1 MSRMTEQIGRVLGG
15 RYRLLSPLGS
25 GASAQVYLA
34 DDVRLRRQV
43 AVKVLHPALADDE
56 SFLRRFR
63 AEAQSAASLS
73 HPHLLAVYDWSGDD
87 ETPFLVTEYL
97 SGGSLRGM
105 LDAGHRLSPSQA
117 LVVGLEAARALD
129 HAHRQGFVHRDIKP
143 ANLLFGADGRL
154 HIADFG
160 LARAIAEAGWTETG
174 AVLGTARYASPE
186 QARGEPVDG
195 RSDVY
200 SLALV
205 IIEAVTGQV
214 PFSTDTTIGTLMARL
229 DRSIDVP
236 DALGPLVP
244 VLERAGTIERD
255 KRIDAAEMAT
265 GLVGAATDLARPG
278 PLPLAGPTTVSSP
291 DDPRDATLMSR
302 TGLAASAAAAAG
314 AGAAAVAAR
323 TPSSGANAARS
334 GPATGA
340 SATGAPATGAAPT
353 AGARAGAA
361 AVGSEATQ
369 VVTEID
375 PAATNVLA
383 VPPEGLPV
391 HRPAGPPGRRPY
403 EPADG
408 LSRGDRSTRRL
419 MLGAAVVLLA
429 AALGVIGGWS
439 YMQSQVP
446 SHTVPES
453 LVGMQRRDVAGAVR
467 DFGWEV
473 EYEETREDGTAPGQV
488 LATRPEGGESLK
500 ENKTLTVVVSLGATL
515 VPLPDDLVGMTDDEA
530 RTALEEAGLVA
541 ALISQ
546 PSDEVEEGIVTG
558 FVDGEPPDEVAKGS
572 TVSLFVS
579 SGPEFTVPDLAGE
592 PYADAVAELEA
603 MELEVES
610 RDEQNDEREPGQVIR
625 TEPAA
630 GQEVEP
636 GDTVLVVVAVDQ
648 VEVPDVSGDKL
659 DQATEAIEDAGLTVG
674 TVVGPE
680 DGRVWTTWP
689 FAGDEVES
697 GSTVDLVL
705 RPGR

>member
-15 RYRLLSPLGS
+15 RYRLLSPLGA

-73 HPHLLAVYDWSGDD
+73 HPHLLAVFDWSGDD

-97 SGGSLRGM
+97 SGGSLRAL
-105 LDAGHRLSPSQA
+105 LDAGQRLTASQA
-117 LVVGLEAARALD
+117 LVIGLEAARALD

-186 QARGEPVDG
+186 QARGEQVDG

-205 IIEAVTGQV
+205 IIEAVTGRV
-214 PFSTDTTIGTLMARL
+214 PFTTDTTIGTLMARL

-236 DALGPLVP
+236 EELGPLAS
-244 VLERAGTIERD
+244 LLARAGAVDREL
-255 KRIDAAEMAT
+255 RIDAGELAAGFVAT
-265 GLVGAATDLARPG
+265 APDLSRPTPLDLVGAMPVVAPQEIR
-278 PLPLAGPTTVSSP
+278 
-291 DDPRDATLMSR
+291 DPTLMSR
-302 TGLAASAAAAAG
+302 SGLAAAAAATAVGPTAAALAPPTG
-314 AGAAAVAAR
+314 AGAGADTGRVVAV
-323 TPSSGANAARS
+323 
-334 GPATGA
+334 GPAAGTP
-340 SATGAPATGAAPT
+340 APAAAP
-353 AGARAGAA
+353 AGL
-361 AVGSEATQ
+361 GSEATQ
-369 VVTEID
+369 LVNEIE
-375 PAATNVLA
+375 PAATNVLS
-383 VPPEGLPV
+383 VPATGLPP
-391 HRPAGPPGRRPY
+391 HRPVGPPPVRTGY

-408 LSRGDRSTRRL
+408 LSRGDRSARRL
-419 MLGAAVVLLA
+419 MLGAAVVVLA

-446 SHTVPES
+446 SHVVPET
-453 LVGMQRRDVAGAVR
+453 LVGMQQRDVEGAVR
-467 DFGWEV
+467 EFRWDVVF
-473 EYEETREDGTAPGQV
+473 EETRQDGTQPGQV
-488 LATRPEGGESLK
+488 LETRPPGGESLK
-500 ENKTLTVVVSLGATL
+500 EGSELTVVVSEGATL
-515 VPLPDDLVGMTDDEA
+515 VDLPAGLVGMAEGDA
-530 RTALEEAGLVA
+530 RTALEDAGLVA
-541 ALISQ
+541 ALIPA

-558 FVDGEPPDEVAKGS
+558 FVDGEPPAQVAKGS

-579 SGPEFTVPDLAGE
+579 SGSQLEIPDLEGE
-592 PYADAVAELEA
+592 SYADAVAELEA
-603 MELEVES
+603 MGLEVEAES
-610 RDEQNDEREPGQVIR
+610 EQEDDREPGEVIR
-625 TEPAA
+625 TEPGA
-630 GQEVEP
+630 GTEVEA
-636 GDTVLVVVAVDQ
+636 GDSVVVVVAVDQ
-648 VEVPDVSGDKL
+648 VEVPDLEGKSL
-659 DQATEAIEDAGLTVG
+659 DDATEAIEDAGLTVG
-674 TVVGPE
+674 SVIGPE
-680 DGRVWTTWP
+680 GGRVMTSWP
-689 FAGDEVES
+689 FEGTEVES

>member
-15 RYRLLSPLGS
+15 RYRLLSPLGA

-73 HPHLLAVYDWSGDD
+73 HPHLLAVFDWSGDD

-97 SGGSLRGM
+97 SGGSLRAV

-186 QARGEPVDG
+186 QARGEQVDG

-205 IIEAVTGQV
+205 IVEAVTGEV
-214 PFSTDTTIGTLMARL
+214 PFTADTTIGTLMARL
-229 DRSIDVP
+229 DRSMEVP
-236 DALGPLVP
+236 EALGPLVP
-244 VLERAGTIERD
+244 LLTRAGTVARED
-255 KRIDAAEMAT
+255 RIDAGE
-265 GLVGAATDLARPG
+265 LAAGFVAAAPELARPA
-278 PLPLAGPTTVSSP
+278 PLPLAGASP
-291 DDPRDATLMSR
+291 VVAPSDSRDATLMSR
-302 TGLAASAAAAAG
+302 SGLTGAA
-314 AGAAAVAAR
+314 AGAAAVGGVGAPIGR
-323 TPSSGANAARS
+323 GRGVGSGAGADTGRVPAVRDGS
-334 GPATGA
+334 GATSPDA
-340 SATGAPATGAAPT
+340 T
-353 AGARAGAA
+353 AGL
-361 AVGSEATQ
+361 VGSEATQ
-369 VVTEID
+369 VVSEID

-383 VPPEGLPV
+383 VPAGGPPPLGPV
-391 HRPAGPPGRRPY
+391 GPPPGRVGY

-408 LSRGDRSTRRL
+408 LSRGDRSARRL
-419 MLGAAVVLLA
+419 MLGAAVVVIA

-446 SHTVPES
+446 AHTVPDS
-453 LVGMQRRDVAGAVR
+453 LIGMQRRDVEGEVR
-467 DFGWEV
+467 EFNWNV
-473 EYEETREDGTAPGQV
+473 VFEETRQDGTEPGQV
-488 LATRPEGGESLK
+488 LETRPAGGSSLK
-500 ENKTLTVVVSLGATL
+500 EGSKLTVVVSQGATL
-515 VPLPDDLVGMTDDEA
+515 VDLPAGLVGMTGDDA
-530 RTALEEAGLVA
+530 RAALEEAGLVS
-541 ALISQ
+541 ALIPE
-546 PSDEVEEGIVTG
+546 PSDDVEEGIVTG
-558 FVDGEPPDEVAKGS
+558 FVDGEPPDQVAKGS

-579 SGPEFTVPDLAGE
+579 SGSELEIPDLEGVS
-592 PYADAVAELEA
+592 YADAVAELEA
-603 MELEVES
+603 MGLETEAQG
-610 RDEQNDEREPGQVIR
+610 EQNDDREPGEVIR
-625 TEPAA
+625 TEP
-630 GQEVEP
+630 GTGMVVEE
-636 GDTVLVVVAVDQ
+636 GETVVIVVAVDQ
-648 VEVPDVSGDKL
+648 VEVPEVEGKKL
-659 DQATEAIEDAGLTVG
+659 DRAIEAIEAAGLTVG
-674 TVVGPE
+674 SVVGPE
-680 DGRVWTTWP
+680 GGRVLTSWP
-689 FAGDEVES
+689 FEGTEVES

>member
-15 RYRLLSPLGS
+15 RYRLLSPLGA

-73 HPHLLAVYDWSGDD
+73 HPHLLAVFDWSGDD

-97 SGGSLRGM
+97 SGGSLRAL
-105 LDAGHRLSPSQA
+105 LDAGQRLSASQA
-117 LVVGLEAARALD
+117 LVIGLEAARALD

-186 QARGEPVDG
+186 QARGEQVDG

-214 PFSTDTTIGTLMARL
+214 PFTADTTIGTLMARL

-236 DALGPLVP
+236 QELGPLSP
-244 VLERAGTIERD
+244 LLARAGTVDREL
-255 KRIDAAEMAT
+255 RIDAGALAAGFVAAAPDLSRPT
-265 GLVGAATDLARPG
+265 PLALVGAMPVAAPQEIR
-278 PLPLAGPTTVSSP
+278 
-291 DDPRDATLMSR
+291 DPTLMSR
-302 TGLAASAAAAAG
+302 SGVAAAG
-314 AGAAAVAAR
+314 AATAAGPMAGGLAPPTGAGAGAGADTGRVAAV
-323 TPSSGANAARS
+323 
-334 GPATGA
+334 GPAAGVQ
-340 SATGAPATGAAPT
+340 APAAP
-353 AGARAGAA
+353 AGL
-361 AVGSEATQ
+361 GSEATQ
-369 VVTEID
+369 LVSEIE

-383 VPPEGLPV
+383 VPATGLPP
-391 HRPAGPPGRRPY
+391 HRPVGPPPVRSGY

-408 LSRGDRSTRRL
+408 LSRGDRSARRL
-419 MLGAAVVLLA
+419 MLGAAVVVLA

-446 SHTVPES
+446 SHVVPET
-453 LVGMQRRDVAGAVR
+453 LVGMQRRDVEGAVR
-467 DFGWEV
+467 DFRWDV
-473 EYEETREDGTAPGQV
+473 VFEETRQDGTQPGQV
-488 LATRPEGGESLK
+488 LETRPAGGASLK
-500 ENKTLTVVVSLGATL
+500 EGSKLTVVVSEGATL
-515 VPLPDDLVGMTDDEA
+515 IDLPAGLVGMTEGDA
-530 RTALEEAGLVA
+530 RTALEDAGLVA
-541 ALISQ
+541 ALIPA
-546 PSDEVEEGIVTG
+546 PSDDVEEGIVTG
-558 FVDGEPPDEVAKGS
+558 FVDGEPQAQVAKGS

-579 SGPEFTVPDLAGE
+579 SGSQLEIPDLEGE
-592 PYADAVAELEA
+592 SYADAVAELEA
-603 MELEVES
+603 VGLEVEAEG
-610 RDEQNDEREPGQVIR
+610 EQDDDREPGEVIR
-625 TEPAA
+625 TEPGA
-630 GQEVEP
+630 GTEVEE
-636 GDTVLVVVAVDQ
+636 GDSVVVVVAVDQ
-648 VEVPDVSGDKL
+648 VDVPDLEGKSL
-659 DQATEAIEDAGLTVG
+659 DDATEAIEDAGLTVG
-674 TVVGPE
+674 SIIGPE
-680 DGRVWTTWP
+680 DGRVMTSWP
-689 FAGDEVES
+689 FEGTEVES